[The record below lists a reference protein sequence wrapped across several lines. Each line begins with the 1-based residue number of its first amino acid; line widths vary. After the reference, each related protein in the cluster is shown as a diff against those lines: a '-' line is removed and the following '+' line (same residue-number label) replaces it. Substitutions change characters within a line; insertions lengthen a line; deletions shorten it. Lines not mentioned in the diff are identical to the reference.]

1 MLTQQQQLKY
11 SRQILLKKIGE
22 QGQVAL
28 SNARVLIVGVGGLG
42 NPVALYLAAAGV
54 GKLFLVDGDIIE
66 LSNLPRQILFSE
78 QQVNNNKADAAAD
91 KLQQQFPETEIEVID
106 EMFDQELAD
115 YYLNEVDLVL
125 DCTDNI
131 NSRYL
136 INKLCVQSKIPLI
149 IGAATGFD
157 GQHLMVDPHDDNS
170 ACYHC
175 LYPSSEKAPANNCQ
189 TAGILGPIL
198 AIIGG
203 MQALTAIKYITDNK
217 IPTNQLSLFDGLTNQ
232 WQQFTIKKNSH
243 CEVCAKETT
252 MQPPLN
258 KH

>member
-11 SRQILLKKIGE
+11 SRQILLNKIGE
-22 QGQVAL
+22 QGQIAL
-28 SNARVLIVGVGGLG
+28 SKATVLIIGVGGLG
-42 NPVALYLAAAGV
+42 NPAALYLAAAGV
-54 GKLFLVDGDIIE
+54 GKLILVDGDNIE

-78 QQVNNNKADAAAD
+78 QDINNNKADSASE
-91 KLQQQFPETEIEVID
+91 KLQQQFSDCDIEVMD

-115 YYLNEVDLVL
+115 YYLPQVDLVL

-136 INKLCVQSKIPLI
+136 INHACVAHKTALI

-157 GQHLMVDPHDDNS
+157 GQHLMVNPLDESS

-175 LYPSSEKAPANNCQ
+175 LYPSSEKEPANNCQ

-198 AIIGG
+198 SIISG
-203 MQALTAIKYITDNK
+203 MQALTAIKFITGNK
-217 IPTNQLSLFDGLTNQ
+217 APTNQLSLFDGLTNQ
-232 WQQFTIKKNSH
+232 WQQFNIKKNSQ
-243 CEVCAKETT
+243 CEVCGK
-252 MQPPLN
+252 
-258 KH
+258 

>member
-11 SRQILLKKIGE
+11 SRQIILNKIGE
-22 QGQVAL
+22 QGQLAL
-28 SNARVLIVGVGGLG
+28 TKAKVLIIGVGGLG
-42 NPVALYLAAAGV
+42 NPAALYLAAAGI
-54 GKLFLVDGDIIE
+54 GKLILVDGDTIE
-66 LSNLPRQILFSE
+66 LSNLPRQILFNEHNINS
-78 QQVNNNKADAAAD
+78 NKADTASD
-91 KLQQQFPETEIEVID
+91 TLQQQFPDTEIEVLD

-136 INKLCVQSKIPLI
+136 INRLCVQAKKPLI

-157 GQHLMVDPHDDNS
+157 GQHLMVNPQDSSS

-189 TAGILGPIL
+189 TAGILGPVL
-198 AIIGG
+198 AIISG
-203 MQALTAIKYITDNK
+203 MQALTAIKFLTANK

-232 WQQFTIKKNSH
+232 WQQFTINKNSQ
-243 CEVCAKETT
+243 CEVCATKKT
-252 MQPPLN
+252 N
-258 KH
+258 